1 MVNCTKRL
9 DSTGP
14 QGNAVARA
22 SDQFRPSDVTF
33 WGVVALVCCGAA
45 VLSANIAA
53 VVPTGLFAGLHTS
66 RADGSTIIQLRAQV
80 ADLTEESVR
89 MRRENNMLLQR
100 FTLAEQARN
109 EVTRRV
115 GALEVSLPDLLEKLP
130 NDTGIDRSVTAS
142 IVEEPTQA
150 FDADGGSVAV
160 QQKPLLPRAT
170 PTALVPEMPAAPAA
184 SADAYAIALGFPVA
198 GDEAEGRWQ
207 ELSARVGTLLL
218 GLAPL
223 LQDTGDGV
231 GSLLVAGPVET
242 ATQADALCGRLD
254 LVGIPCRTV
263 RYTGEPLPLLN

>member
-130 NDTGIDRSVTAS
+130 TNTGIDRSVTAS

-170 PTALVPEMPAAPAA
+170 LTALVPEMPAAPAA
-184 SADAYAIALGFPVA
+184 SADAYAIALGFPVP
-198 GDEAEGRWQ
+198 GDQAEGRWQ

-231 GSLLVAGPVET
+231 GSLLVAGPVDT

-263 RYTGEPLPLLN
+263 RYTGEPLP